1 MNTVFIGCGAGF
13 AGDRFDAALPVIAH
27 LSHCDGPRY
36 LIYEVLGER
45 TVALALKEKL
55 KNPEAGYSPYLDHYL
70 KLSLE
75 GIRKHNIKLVT
86 NMGAANPAA
95 AASRIHELS
104 KKKKLS
110 PFRIAIVEGD
120 DVRSYLDDTVITGSE
135 IIEGNKVD
143 GRELLSANVYLGAV
157 PIAEALATD
166 VDIVLVGRTTDSAL
180 VLGPLIHEFGWPL
193 DNLDKMAAGT
203 VAGHLLECGGQ
214 VTGAYFADPG
224 FKDVP
229 DMDRLGFPLAEI
241 SSDGGIVITKADNT
255 GGCVTTAT
263 VTEQLLYEMHDPSAY
278 LVPEVTLDVTGV
290 ELREESKNRIRVRG
304 VRGHKPPQKLK
315 ATLCVDNGWMA
326 EAEMSYAG
334 MNALARAKL
343 ASEIVLGR
351 MHRQGLDESIRTDI
365 IGAYSVLDG
374 GSDHIASAK
383 SLPFE
388 GDYRL
393 RLTLISPN
401 RDQAQLLIDELQS
414 LYCSGPAAGGGFR
427 GQVTEQIATASIMI
441 DRQIVESNV
450 RIREIPA

>member
-1 MNTVFIGCGAGF
+1 
-13 AGDRFDAALPVIAH
+13 
-27 LSHCDGPRY
+27 
-36 LIYEVLGER
+36 
-45 TVALALKEKL
+45 
-55 KNPEAGYSPYLDHYL
+55 
-70 KLSLE
+70 
-75 GIRKHNIKLVT
+75 
-86 NMGAANPAA
+86 
-95 AASRIHELS
+95 
-104 KKKKLS
+104 
-110 PFRIAIVEGD
+110 
-120 DVRSYLDDTVITGSE
+120 
-135 IIEGNKVD
+135 
-143 GRELLSANVYLGAV
+143 
-157 PIAEALATD
+157 
-166 VDIVLVGRTTDSAL
+166 
-180 VLGPLIHEFGWPL
+180 
-193 DNLDKMAAGT
+193 MAAGT

-304 VRGHKPPQKLK
+304 VRGHKPPQQLK

>member
-1 MNTVFIGCGAGF
+1 
-13 AGDRFDAALPVIAH
+13 
-27 LSHCDGPRY
+27 
-36 LIYEVLGER
+36 
-45 TVALALKEKL
+45 
-55 KNPEAGYSPYLDHYL
+55 
-70 KLSLE
+70 
-75 GIRKHNIKLVT
+75 
-86 NMGAANPAA
+86 MGAANPAA

-120 DVRSYLDDTVITGSE
+120 DLRSYLDDTVITGSE
-135 IIEGNKVD
+135 IIEGNTVD

-304 VRGHKPPQKLK
+304 VRGHKPPQQLK